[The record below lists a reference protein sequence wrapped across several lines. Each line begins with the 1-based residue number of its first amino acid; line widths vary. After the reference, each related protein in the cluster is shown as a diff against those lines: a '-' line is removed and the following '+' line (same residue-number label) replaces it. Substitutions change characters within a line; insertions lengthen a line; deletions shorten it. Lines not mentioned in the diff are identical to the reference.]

1 MKTQFLA
8 FLSFVAVLSAD
19 AATVQKAPLKSLL
32 IDNASVVTDVTDFG
46 SATRLETADGRT
58 WIDAAGDVRQVQR
71 KAVFNGMEA
80 VSGDDP
86 AGGAVAW
93 MFYDRGPE
101 GGYCQ
106 LTYDAGRW
114 NLTLERLEDVDV
126 DENGDVR
133 QEIVQ
138 RTWSATAPWNSST
151 VTLNGDWGTE
161 TVQLSFV
168 TGIVNRVAFTNDVP
182 KVDLSGLP
190 ILTTN
195 DVCAIVTNEVVG
207 GWMYE
212 SDCPGLDLTKLEMR
226 WSPYGEDMPGWC
238 LFYKGEHI
246 SGSPK
251 GKITDTVFVVQNDW
265 MYGPTYKCTATCGP
279 FRNALGLAMA
289 KDVEQITNAIPAIV
303 TNVIPSIVTNTLPG
317 GWSEWRKN
325 PGWKDPPDT
334 QNAELVHAW
343 DNVWDFRYED
353 YWNGEWIASVG
364 NYVEIDEGQTRV
376 DAFTGCWFEREWIPG
391 GNALGLATMKDL
403 EGISPTVPPSITN
416 DIEKLKT
423 ESTLVYRLFSGSNIV
438 MEVTN
443 YNSRVNPPAMKLMRL
458 NDKGIYEV
466 MWTETNGLERTYN
479 RAASNTAEKVAAL
492 EKKAAETYA
501 PRGWSAT
508 TSGLGADAP
517 KDTTWISTPT
527 TVIAGG
533 LEYSK
538 VVTSSGQLWFLRSNG
553 MVANVGGNSGGYFD
567 ISASDGTSVFSIE
580 KTDSYMAPVD
590 ADGMSVNGNTVTIR
604 LSVVSADH
612 PFLRYAPTL
621 KAPVVWQKEEDGF
634 SSPITVSWS
643 GSSGAWVATVT
654 TTAKAGF
661 FQFEFFQEGG
671 TKIKSGGAMDVSTG
685 GILCTD
691 GIHKCRP
698 VYNSNGTI
706 TWEAF

>member
-1 MKTQFLA
+1 MKHCLNHLA
-8 FLSFVAVLSAD
+8 IIFTAALSVACKGGVPLEWTRRPDSTTPANFTAHQGETLEFCCTFRGFGELPFGDGSDVRLYFQTNGMGEAWWSAP
-19 AATVQKAPLKSLL
+19 ATVSSNEVRAVWGPEMDVGASRWVFFFGTPGVVYSSAIVRLVPSPGFAPGTLPPP
-32 IDNASVVTDVTDFG
+32 
-46 SATRLETADGRT
+46 
-58 WIDAAGDVRQVQR
+58 
-71 KAVFNGMEA
+71 AVFT
-80 VSGDDP
+80 D
-86 AGGAVAW
+86 AVA
-93 MFYDRGPE
+93 
-101 GGYCQ
+101 
-106 LTYDAGRW
+106 
-114 NLTLERLEDVDV
+114 
-126 DENGDVR
+126 
-133 QEIVQ
+133 
-138 RTWSATAPWNSST
+138 
-151 VTLNGDWGTE
+151 
-161 TVQLSFV
+161 
-168 TGIVNRVAFTNDVP
+168 
-182 KVDLSGLP
+182 
-190 ILTTN
+190 
-195 DVCAIVTNEVVG
+195 AIVTNETTVG
-207 GWMYE
+207 WRWELHPDFVSATDPVFEAWYRP
-212 SDCPGLDLTKLEMR
+212 DGLFGGAS
-226 WSPYGEDMPGWC
+226 WSAVFVMHDGYRMPGSVPC
-238 LFYKGEHI
+238 EERHANL
-246 SGSPK
+246 
-251 GKITDTVFVVQNDW
+251 DVVPFEQ
-265 MYGPTYKCTATCGP
+265 GTAY
-279 FRNALGLAMA
+279 RI
-289 KDVEQITNAIPAIV
+289 K
-303 TNVIPSIVTNTLPG
+303 
-317 GWSEWRKN
+317 
-325 PGWKDPPDT
+325 
-334 QNAELVHAW
+334 
-343 DNVWDFRYED
+343 
-353 YWNGEWIASVG
+353 
-364 NYVEIDEGQTRV
+364 
-376 DAFTGCWFEREWIPG
+376 

-403 EGISPTVPPSITN
+403 EGKADASITN
-416 DIEKLKT
+416 DIGQLKT

-458 NDKGIYEV
+458 DDKGIYEV

-479 RAASNTAEKVAAL
+479 RAASNTAEQVAAL
-492 EKKAAETYA
+492 DRKAAETYA

-553 MVANVGGNSGGYFD
+553 MVANVGGISGGYFD

-590 ADGMSVNGNTVTIR
+590 ADGISVNGNTVTIR

-621 KAPVVWQKEEDGF
+621 NAPVEWQKEEDGF
-634 SSPITVSWS
+634 SSPITVTWS

-698 VYNSNGTI
+698 VYNSNDTI

>member
-1 MKTQFLA
+1 MKYYLK
-8 FLSFVAVLSAD
+8 FVLMSA
-19 AATVQKAPLKSLL
+19 AMALQGVCKGGVPLEWTRRPDSTTPANFTAHQGETLEFCC
-32 IDNASVVTDVTDFG
+32 TFRGFG
-46 SATRLETADGRT
+46 ELPFGDG
-58 WIDAAGDVRQVQR
+58 GDVRLYFQTNGMGEAWWSAPATVSSNEVR
-71 KAVFNGMEA
+71 AVWGPEMDVGASRWVFFFGMPGVVYSSAIVRLVPSPGFAPGTLPPPAVFT
-80 VSGDDP
+80 D
-86 AGGAVAW
+86 AVA
-93 MFYDRGPE
+93 
-101 GGYCQ
+101 
-106 LTYDAGRW
+106 
-114 NLTLERLEDVDV
+114 
-126 DENGDVR
+126 
-133 QEIVQ
+133 
-138 RTWSATAPWNSST
+138 
-151 VTLNGDWGTE
+151 
-161 TVQLSFV
+161 
-168 TGIVNRVAFTNDVP
+168 
-182 KVDLSGLP
+182 
-190 ILTTN
+190 
-195 DVCAIVTNEVVG
+195 AIVTNEVAS
-207 GWMYE
+207 GWE
-212 SDCPGLDLTKLEMR
+212 VTTNGVPAPGATITYVFWDDADVPMAGVEFHLEGKLVCELT
-226 WSPYGEDMPGWC
+226 
-238 LFYKGEHI
+238 
-246 SGSPK
+246 SG
-251 GKITDTVFVVQNDW
+251 DA
-265 MYGPTYKCTATCGP
+265 GP
-279 FRNALGLAMA
+279 
-289 KDVEQITNAIPAIV
+289 ITNQ
-303 TNVIPSIVTNTLPG
+303 NS
-317 GWSEWRKN
+317 WSY
-325 PGWKDPPDT
+325 T
-334 QNAELVHAW
+334 
-343 DNVWDFRYED
+343 
-353 YWNGEWIASVG
+353 
-364 NYVEIDEGQTRV
+364 IDVV
-376 DAFTGCWFEREWIPG
+376 DDDEFEHLLGVRMVAEREFR
-391 GNALGLATMKDL
+391 NALGLATMKDL

-438 MEVTN
+438 IEVTN

-466 MWTETNGLERTYN
+466 MWTETNGLERTYQ
-479 RAASNTAEKVAAL
+479 RAASNTAEQVAAL
-492 EKKAAETYA
+492 DRKAAETYA

-553 MVANVGGNSGGYFD
+553 MVANMGGNSGSYFD

-590 ADGMSVNGNTVTIR
+590 ADGISANGNTVTIR

-621 KAPVVWQKEEDGF
+621 NTPVAWQREEDGF
-634 SSPITVSWS
+634 SSPIAVTWS

-654 TTAKAGF
+654 TTAKEGF

>member
-1 MKTQFLA
+1 MKHCLKHLTMG
-8 FLSFVAVLSAD
+8 FVAALSVACNGG
-19 AATVQKAPLKSLL
+19 VPLEWTRRPDSTTPANFTAHQGETLEFRC
-32 IDNASVVTDVTDFG
+32 TFRGFG
-46 SATRLETADGRT
+46 ELPFGDG
-58 WIDAAGDVRQVQR
+58 GDVRLYFQT
-71 KAVFNGMEA
+71 NGMGEA
-80 VSGDDP
+80 WWSAPATVSSNEVR
-86 AGGAVAW
+86 AVW
-93 MFYDRGPE
+93 GPE
-101 GGYCQ
+101 MDVG
-106 LTYDAGRW
+106 ASRW
-114 NLTLERLEDVDV
+114 VFFFGTPGVVYSSAIVRLVPSPGFAPGSLPPPVMFEDMV
-126 DENGDVR
+126 
-133 QEIVQ
+133 
-138 RTWSATAPWNSST
+138 AT
-151 VTLNGDWGTE
+151 
-161 TVQLSFV
+161 
-168 TGIVNRVAFTNDVP
+168 
-182 KVDLSGLP
+182 
-190 ILTTN
+190 
-195 DVCAIVTNEVVG
+195 IVTNKMAVGFTPWEFRFSSDAVAEAAKGWNLELEYLDGFWYFRGVGELPMYHSWELKRTGGSPNDEVV
-207 GWMYE
+207 
-212 SDCPGLDLTKLEMR
+212 
-226 WSPYGEDMPGWC
+226 
-238 LFYKGEHI
+238 
-246 SGSPK
+246 
-251 GKITDTVFVVQNDW
+251 FVDW
-265 MYGPTYKCTATCGP
+265 FIRNQWDGYWVSVTATRSRVT
-279 FRNALGLAMA
+279 RN
-289 KDVEQITNAIPAIV
+289 V
-303 TNVIPSIVTNTLPG
+303 
-317 GWSEWRKN
+317 
-325 PGWKDPPDT
+325 
-334 QNAELVHAW
+334 
-343 DNVWDFRYED
+343 
-353 YWNGEWIASVG
+353 
-364 NYVEIDEGQTRV
+364 
-376 DAFTGCWFEREWIPG
+376 
-391 GNALGLATMKDL
+391 LGLATLKDL
-403 EGISPTVPPSITN
+403 EEKADASITN

-443 YNSRVNPPAMKLMRL
+443 YNSRVNPPAMKLERL

-479 RAASNTAEKVAAL
+479 RAASNTAEQVAAL

-590 ADGMSVNGNTVTIR
+590 ADGISVNGNTVTIR

-621 KAPVVWQKEEDGF
+621 NTPVAWQREEDGF
-634 SSPITVSWS
+634 SSPIAVTWS

-654 TTAKAGF
+654 TTAKEGF

-698 VYNSNGTI
+698 VYNSNGTV
-706 TWEAF
+706 TLEVF